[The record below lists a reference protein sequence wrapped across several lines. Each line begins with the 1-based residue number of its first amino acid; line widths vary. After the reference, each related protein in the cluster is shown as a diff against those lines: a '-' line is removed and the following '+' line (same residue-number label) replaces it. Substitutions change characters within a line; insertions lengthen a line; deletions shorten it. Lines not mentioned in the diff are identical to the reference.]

1 MYKDKSKSKQNKVYF
16 KNNKNTCR
24 RTVICGIY
32 ILYAVYKS
40 TTYEV
45 CPYNILEDEFSCLPG

>member
-1 MYKDKSKSKQNKVYF
+1 MYKNKSKSEQNKVYF
-16 KNNKNTCR
+16 KYNKNTWR
-24 RTVICGIY
+24 RAVIYGIY
-32 ILYAVYKS
+32 IYIVCKS